1 MYILSVKTADY
12 KSDPPIM
19 IAIDCGYKDIT
30 KLLLEHKQLKINEKA
45 RSGHTPLSESH
56 CFHFSKLPPLWLSGP
71 TLYHVM
77 PMAKWEHKI
86 DIYSGN
92 LK

>member
-1 MYILSVKTADY
+1 MHILSVKTADY

-45 RSGHTPLSESH
+45 RSGHTPLSE
-56 CFHFSKLPPLWLSGP
+56 FPLLKTTTALIIRP
-71 TLYHVM
+71 LN
-77 PMAKWEHKI
+77 
-86 DIYSGN
+86 N
-92 LK
+92 LISRDTNG